1 MTCVFGFCWVR
12 SCGYFVF
19 GFWYETQLSAT
30 RQQCLRIR
38 DECMMEHLVV
48 LIVVS
53 DTQHRCCIPCL
64 FLFYVYIYICMY
76 CEGATWLDTSRC
88 IIWLTYRC
96 VGGFRG
102 ADYLKVDQF

>member
-64 FLFYVYIYICMY
+64 FLFYMYIYMHVLRR
-76 CEGATWLDTSRC
+76 GHM
-88 IIWLTYRC
+88 
-96 VGGFRG
+96 VGHISVYNL
-102 ADYLKVDQF
+102 ANI